1 MDLGLTGRRAL
12 VLASSAGLGRETA
25 AALAAEGA
33 RVAVHGRDVSR
44 AAATAREVGAAAHVR
59 GDLTGEG
66 TAAQVVAEAAAALG
80 GLDVLV
86 VNTGGGHPGPLLDDE
101 PPARDVA
108 SPRSRRGSR
117 GRDPENRGRNGGGAD
132 AAARDAAAYASML
145 RPALDAAR
153 AAVPHLVRSDQ
164 ARMVFLTAR
173 SVLEATPELAR
184 SSVFRSGVAAA
195 ARSLALE
202 LAPRVLVNV
211 VVPGQFATGALRRF
225 EAALGAATG
234 RSPADVRA
242 EHVAATA
249 LGRVG
254 RPEELAAVVAFL
266 CSARASFVTGSVVR
280 VDGGAVRGF

>member
-1 MDLGLTGRRAL
+1 MDLGLSGRRAL
-12 VLASSAGLGRETA
+12 VLASSAGLGRATA

-33 RVAVHGRDVSR
+33 RVAVHGRDAAR
-44 AAATAREVGAAAHVR
+44 AAAAAREVGAAAHVL
-59 GDLTGEG
+59 GDLTVEG
-66 TAAQVVAEAAAALG
+66 AAADVVGEAAAALG

-86 VNTGGGHPGPLLDDE
+86 VNTGGGSPGPLLDAG
-101 PPARDVA
+101 PL
-108 SPRSRRGSR
+108 RSRRGSVGPDPRHR
-117 GRDPENRGRNGGGAD
+117 GGNAGDGGGGPVAT
-132 AAARDAAAYASML
+132 ARDAAAYASML

-164 ARMVFLTAR
+164 ARMAFLTAR
-173 SVLEATPELAR
+173 SVLEATHELAR

-211 VVPGQFATGALRRF
+211 VVPGQYATGALRRF
-225 EAALGAATG
+225 ETTLAEAGG
-234 RSPADVRA
+234 RTVAEVRA
-242 EHVAATA
+242 EHVAATP

>member
-12 VLASSAGLGRETA
+12 VLASSAGLGRATA

-86 VNTGGGHPGPLLDDE
+86 VNTGGGYPGPLLDDE

-108 SPRSRRGSR
+108 SPRS
-117 GRDPENRGRNGGGAD
+117 RGRNGGGAD

>member
-12 VLASSAGLGRETA
+12 VLASSAGLGRATA

-33 RVAVHGRDVSR
+33 RVAVHGRDAAR
-44 AAATAREVGAAAHVR
+44 AAAAAREVGAAAHVL
-59 GDLTGEG
+59 GDLTVEG
-66 TAAQVVAEAAAALG
+66 TAADVVGEAAAALG

-86 VNTGGGHPGPLLDDE
+86 VNTGGGHPGPLLNAGD
-101 PPARDVA
+101 
-108 SPRSRRGSR
+108 
-117 GRDPENRGRNGGGAD
+117 GGGGPD

-145 RPALDAAR
+145 RPALDAAQ
-153 AAVPHLVRSDQ
+153 AAVPHLVRSGQ

-225 EAALGAATG
+225 EAALAEAGG
-234 RSPADVRA
+234 RPVADVRA
-242 EHVAATA
+242 EHVAATPI
-249 LGRVG
+249 GRVG